1 MTVAQFEEIS
11 LYLGIGALMLL
22 MLFIVY
28 DLAKQS
34 KAGRFGTLVLFL
46 GLGLG
51 LVGFGVKT
59 VLELVLHV

>member
-51 LVGFGVKT
+51 LVGFGVNT
-59 VLELVLHV
+59 LLELVLHV